1 MRNDDKLEYLTI
13 ILITIGFIATG
24 LRLLNI
30 YCEYGAIYGLI
41 IAICETVF
49 GLILLVRTLLH
60 IKRHYS
66 K

>member
-1 MRNDDKLEYLTI
+1 MRNNDKLEYLTI
-13 ILITIGFIATG
+13 ILLAIGYIVAG

-41 IAICETVF
+41 IAICEMIF
-49 GLILLVRTLLH
+49 GLILLVRTLIH
-60 IKRHYS
+60 IKKHYS

>member
-13 ILITIGFIATG
+13 ILIAIGFIATG
-24 LRLLNI
+24 LRLLGI
-30 YCEYGAIYGLI
+30 YCEYGDIYGLI
-41 IAICETVF
+41 IAICEIVF